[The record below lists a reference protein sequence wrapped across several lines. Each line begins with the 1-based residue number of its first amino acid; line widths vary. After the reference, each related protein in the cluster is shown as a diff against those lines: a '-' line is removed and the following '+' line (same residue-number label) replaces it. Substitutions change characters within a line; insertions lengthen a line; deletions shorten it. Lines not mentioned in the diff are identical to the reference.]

1 MRTIRLCVVA
11 AVLAALLAG
20 CSPVSRQFATVQ
32 ELYAAAGGEAWC
44 DGELTVTLEP
54 YVGNC
59 GDPSGDGR
67 VVLGISAGGEE
78 VRTSID
84 RARENLVGDDQLLLV
99 GTDPD
104 AEWVWQLRSRDRR
117 LLEAA
122 AERIGGTLLDDED
135 AVDAWL
141 GG

>member
-1 MRTIRLCVVA
+1 MRGRRSVVLV
-11 AVLAALLAG
+11 AVLGVLVVG

-32 ELYAAAGGEAWC
+32 ELYAGAGGEEWC

-78 VRTSID
+78 VRTSIE
-84 RARENLVGDDQLLLV
+84 RARENLVGDGQLLLV
-99 GTDPD
+99 AEDPD

-141 GG
+141 TG